1 MEAAGIY
8 IIKSD
13 SLRKGEKP
21 MKTYESP
28 IIVINEG
35 LAEGVYAAS
44 GDGCYTTTA
53 YIHQTPQTGRGDYR
67 IQVNARHDADHNC
80 NGQILTISFN
90 QAVDFVGAN
99 GSLIDGSGT
108 NTIRI
113 QYGYWNNHTDNIGLG
128 DVIVSSEPGLAITG
142 VSMDDEGWRQ

>member
-1 MEAAGIY
+1 MIY
-8 IIKSD
+8 
-13 SLRKGEKP
+13 EKP
-21 MKTYESP
+21 M
-28 IIVINEG
+28 IIINEG

-80 NGQILTISFN
+80 NGQILTMSFN

-99 GSLIDGSGT
+99 GTLIDGNGT

-113 QYGYWNNHTDNIGLG
+113 QLNYWNNHIDNIGIG
-128 DVIVSSEPGLAITG
+128 DVIVTSDPGLGITG
-142 VSMDDEGWRQ
+142 ITMSDDTYRIY